1 MGICCQ
7 CFCPITACTM
17 HMHIYIDTQ
26 LGRFFIYMYTQYT
39 CALVKSRP
47 WQDCVLYILSIVTLL
62 SYSAGYLNMYIIA
75 LIAVAFIYYRQIII
89 YAPCRGKP
97 YMKFALFLDLF
108 HIFQI
113 HH

>member
-1 MGICCQ
+1 
-7 CFCPITACTM
+7 M
-17 HMHIYIDTQ
+17 HMHIYIATQ
-26 LGRFFIYMYTQYT
+26 FGRFFYMYTRYT

-89 YAPCRGKP
+89 CAMQRQTIYEIC
-97 YMKFALFLDLF
+97 ALS
-108 HIFQI
+108 
-113 HH
+113 